1 MIVRRIGLPALLLI
15 GACGNIAPA
24 LAAPLACDDGIKTAF
39 RPDAD
44 TTVIAVRLIKK
55 GEELASQDV
64 PKPPITAAADLCLVK
79 LLVGPGV
86 KAEKDTTARSYS
98 QGIGIEVWLPMQA
111 NWNERIRNYGGGGWV
126 GVSVLRN
133 GVRFTRPSRWQIRDA
148 SLEPGHSF
156 VRYLSPDAYSFAI
169 YERTDSPGKSWKDI
183 LEHYEADVTANGA
196 KAIGQ
201 RVPMATATNQG
212 RAYTI
217 DRKIE
222 SKEPVLS
229 RSREVLL
236 RGEHRIVV
244 VQIVTSEENLS
255 RLSDQLLEILRRIEV
270 L

>member
-1 MIVRRIGLPALLLI
+1 MQSLERSPGRCTVRRRTVTNPSVARWALALSFAVC
-15 GACGNIAPA
+15 ACGGGSSNATTVFDTSGGG
-24 LAAPLACDDGIKTAF
+24 AAPVDVTTNPDIE
-39 RPDAD
+39 RPY
-44 TTVIAVRLIKK
+44 
-55 GEELASQDV
+55 
-64 PKPPITAAADLCLVK
+64 PPLD
-79 LLVGPGV
+79 
-86 KAEKDTTARSYS
+86 ETTAT
-98 QGIGIEVWLPMQA
+98 
-111 NWNERIRNYGGGGWV
+111 GGGWV
-126 GVSVLRN
+126 GVSVLRS

-156 VRYLSPDAYSFAI
+156 IRYLSPDAFSFAI

-183 LEHYEADVTANGA
+183 EEHYEADVTGNGA

-201 RVPMATATNQG
+201 RVPVATLSNQG

-229 RSREVLL
+229 RSREILL
-236 RGEHRIVV
+236 RGEHRIVL

-255 RLSDQLLEILRRIEV
+255 RLSEQLLEILRRIEV

>member
-1 MIVRRIGLPALLLI
+1 MPNRSRLFRRCPTRGGPGTTPLVARCALAFTLALC
-15 GACGNIAPA
+15 ACGGSSTNSA
-24 LAAPLACDDGIKTAF
+24 
-39 RPDAD
+39 
-44 TTVIAVRLIKK
+44 TVFDPS
-55 GEELASQDV
+55 GG
-64 PKPPITAAADLCLVK
+64 
-79 LLVGPGV
+79 GPGAPV
-86 KAEKDTTARSYS
+86 DVTSNPDIERPYPPLDETTAG
-98 QGIGIEVWLPMQA
+98 GIGWS
-111 NWNERIRNYGGGGWV
+111 
-126 GVSVLRN
+126 GVSVLRD
-133 GVRFTRPSRWQIRDA
+133 GVRFTRPARWQIRDA

-156 VRYLSPDAYSFAI
+156 IRYLSPDAFSFAI

-183 LEHYEADVTANGA
+183 LEHYEADVSGNGA

-229 RSREVLL
+229 RSREILL
-236 RGEHRIVV
+236 RGEHRIVL

-255 RLSDQLLEILRRIEV
+255 RISDQLLEILRRIEV

>member
-1 MIVRRIGLPALLLI
+1 MPSLEAPLGRCPARHEPGRSPPVARCALAVILALC
-15 GACGNIAPA
+15 ACGGGSSSTSA
-24 LAAPLACDDGIKTAF
+24 
-39 RPDAD
+39 
-44 TTVIAVRLIKK
+44 TTVFDP
-55 GEELASQDV
+55 S
-64 PKPPITAAADLCLVK
+64 
-79 LLVGPGV
+79 
-86 KAEKDTTARSYS
+86 
-98 QGIGIEVWLPMQA
+98 
-111 NWNERIRNYGGGGWV
+111 GGGGAPVDVTTNPDIERPYPPLDETTAGGAGWS
-126 GVSVLRN
+126 GVSVLRD
-133 GVRFTRPSRWQIRDA
+133 GVRFTRPARWQIRDA

-156 VRYLSPDAYSFAI
+156 IRYLSPDAFSFAI

-201 RVPMATATNQG
+201 RVPMATAINQG

-229 RSREVLL
+229 RSREILL

-255 RLSDQLLEILRRIEV
+255 RLSDQLVEILRRIEV

>member
-1 MIVRRIGLPALLLI
+1 MHRPARTWYEALR
-15 GACGNIAPA
+15 GAMGPRVDLRA
-24 LAAPLACDDGIKTAF
+24 LRLRGGSSNS
-39 RPDAD
+39 
-44 TTVIAVRLIKK
+44 TTVFDTSGGGGAPV
-55 GEELASQDV
+55 DV
-64 PKPPITAAADLCLVK
+64 TTNPDIERPYPPLD
-79 LLVGPGV
+79 
-86 KAEKDTTARSYS
+86 ETTAS
-98 QGIGIEVWLPMQA
+98 
-111 NWNERIRNYGGGGWV
+111 GGGWV

-156 VRYLSPDAYSFAI
+156 IRYLSPDAFSFAI

-183 LEHYEADVTANGA
+183 EAHYEADVTGERREGRRAARADGDA
-196 KAIGQ
+196 
-201 RVPMATATNQG
+201 RRNQG

-229 RSREVLL
+229 RSREILL
-236 RGEHRIVV
+236 RGEHRIVL

>member
-1 MIVRRIGLPALLLI
+1 MPNLRRLIVRCSGGVRPGTTPVVARFAFALALALC
-15 GACGNIAPA
+15 ACG
-24 LAAPLACDDGIKTAF
+24 GSSTTS
-39 RPDAD
+39 
-44 TTVIAVRLIKK
+44 TTVFDPS
-55 GEELASQDV
+55 GG
-64 PKPPITAAADLCLVK
+64 
-79 LLVGPGV
+79 GPGAPV
-86 KAEKDTTARSYS
+86 DVTTNPDIEHPFPPLDETTA
-98 QGIGIEVWLPMQA
+98 
-111 NWNERIRNYGGGGWV
+111 GGAGWI
-126 GVSVLRN
+126 GVSVLRD
-133 GVRFTRPSRWQIRDA
+133 GVRFTRPARWQIRDA

-156 VRYLSPDAYSFAI
+156 IRYLSPDAFSFAI

-201 RVPMATATNQG
+201 RVPMATAINQG

-229 RSREVLL
+229 RSREILL
-236 RGEHRIVV
+236 RGEHRIVL

-255 RLSDQLLEILRRIEV
+255 RLSDQLLEILRRVEV